1 MGARRLE
8 STQYPGIYKRITA
21 EGKLEGYQI
30 KPRFPGYSGPKS
42 YTKDRLTDAREL
54 LDKIRQDLRKG
65 ISGSERRCKL
75 KEAIE
80 RYRAEEL
87 PKLAAS
93 ERRNRERQL
102 KWWEARRG
110 ACVLRDIT
118 RSTVRDDLH
127 LLREQGHGGARPV
140 KYATEN
146 RYKAAL
152 SAVLSSCVD
161 WEWIQANPLHT
172 GSRRKKTKGEQEE
185 ERDREVSVEEW
196 ERLWPALQTNSDRI
210 RAGSTRAKTDLVN
223 RRRGKRPLR
232 VRDRRLYA
240 LTICALASGAR
251 EGELMGME
259 HANLRLDPMELDPFT
274 GQMRPGVPR
283 CKVTETKSGEART
296 LYFPGL
302 AGELLRAQAATPLLS
317 RYVWAVRG
325 EDPSQLPEFPMGAW
339 RYAKKKAKISDLR
352 FHDLRHEWACMS
364 LLLGVSELELMLRGG
379 WRSPVMV
386 RRYSKQARH
395 RNEASFYLIRLLG
408 LGGDVER
415 RSAGLPR

>member
-1 MGARRLE
+1 MPGKRRLE

-42 YTKDRLTDAREL
+42 FTRERLTDAREL
-54 LDKIRQDLRKG
+54 LDQIRQDLRKG
-65 ISGSERRCKL
+65 LSGGERRRTL
-75 KEAIE
+75 AEAVA
-80 RYRAEEL
+80 RYRVEEL
-87 PKLAAS
+87 PKLALS

-102 KWWEARRG
+102 AWWEARRG
-110 ACVLRDIT
+110 ACVLREVT
-118 RSTVRDDLH
+118 RSTVRDDLR
-127 LLREQGHGGARPV
+127 LLREQGHGGAGPV
-140 KYATEN
+140 KYATAN

-161 WEWIQANPLHT
+161 WEWIQNNPLHS
-172 GSRRKKTKGEQEE
+172 GSRRKKAKGEQEE
-185 ERDREVSVEEW
+185 ERDREASIEEW
-196 ERLWPALQTNSDRI
+196 ERLWAALQASSD
-210 RAGSTRAKTDLVN
+210 
-223 RRRGKRPLR
+223 P
-232 VRDRRLYA
+232 RLYA

-259 HANLRLDPMELDPFT
+259 RAHLRLDPMELDPFT
-274 GQMRPGVPR
+274 GQMRPGVAR
-283 CKVTETKSGEART
+283 CKVTDTKSGEART

-302 AGELLRAQAATPLLS
+302 AGELLRAQAAVPLLS

-325 EDPSQLPEFPMGAW
+325 EDPRKPPVFPMGAW
-339 RYAKKKAKISDLR
+339 RYAKKKAKVRDFR

-395 RNEASFYLIRLLG
+395 RNDASFYLIRLLG

-415 RSAGLPR
+415 RAEALPR

>member
-1 MGARRLE
+1 MPETRRLE
-8 STQYPGIYKRITA
+8 HTKYPGIYKRIKA
-21 EGKLEGYQI
+21 DGKLEGYQI

-42 YTKDRLTDAREL
+42 LTRKRLTDARKL
-54 LDKIRQDLRKG
+54 LDDLRQDVRKG
-65 ISGSERRCKL
+65 LSGFERRCTL
-75 KEAIE
+75 AEAVE
-80 RYRAEEL
+80 RYRSEEL

-110 ACVLRDIT
+110 ASVLRDVT
-118 RSTVRDDLH
+118 RSTVRDDLR
-127 LLREQGHGGARPV
+127 LLREQGNGSARPV

-196 ERLWPALQTNSDRI
+196 ERLWPALQTNSDR
-210 RAGSTRAKTDLVN
+210 
-223 RRRGKRPLR
+223 
-232 VRDRRLYA
+232 RLYA

-259 HANLRLDPMELDPFT
+259 RANLRLDPMELDPFT

-302 AGELLRAQAATPLLS
+302 AGELLRARSAAPLLS
-317 RYVWAVRG
+317 RYVWAARG
-325 EDPSQLPEFPMGAW
+325 EDPRQPPVFPMGPW
-339 RYAKKKAKISDLR
+339 RYAKKKAKLRDFR

-408 LGGDVER
+408 LGGEVER
-415 RSAGLPR
+415 RAEALPR

>member
-1 MGARRLE
+1 MGDSEVPGKRRLE
-8 STQYPGIYKRITA
+8 STQYPGVYKRITA

-42 YTKDRLTDAREL
+42 FTRERLTDAREL
-54 LDKIRQDLRKG
+54 LADLRQDLRKG
-65 ISGSERRCKL
+65 LSGSERRRTL
-75 KEAIE
+75 TEAVE
-80 RYRAEEL
+80 RYRSEEL

-110 ACVLRDIT
+110 ACVLRDVT
-118 RSTVRDDLH
+118 RSSVRDDLR
-127 LLREQGHGGARPV
+127 LLREEGGQGGARPV

-172 GSRRKKTKGEQEE
+172 GSRRKKAKSEQEE

-196 ERLWPALQTNSDRI
+196 ECLWPALLANS
-210 RAGSTRAKTDLVN
+210 
-223 RRRGKRPLR
+223 
-232 VRDRRLYA
+232 DRRLYP

-259 HANLRLDPMELDPFT
+259 HANLRLDPMELDPLT

-283 CKVTETKSGEART
+283 CKVTDTKSGEART

-302 AGELLRAQAATPLLS
+302 AGESCGHRRHLPSSAGMCGPCAGRTRGRF
-317 RYVWAVRG
+317 RYF
-325 EDPSQLPEFPMGAW
+325 PS
-339 RYAKKKAKISDLR
+339 
-352 FHDLRHEWACMS
+352 
-364 LLLGVSELELMLRGG
+364 
-379 WRSPVMV
+379 
-386 RRYSKQARH
+386 
-395 RNEASFYLIRLLG
+395 G
-408 LGGDVER
+408 LGGTPR
-415 RSAGLPR
+415 RRPRSTTSASTTSGMSGLACRSCWESPSWN